1 MDINNLFSV
10 KGKVAVVTGGSRG
23 IGEMITAGFL
33 ANGVKVYISARK
45 APALIEKAEDLSKK
59 YDMECIPIPCDLSTK
74 DGIDDFVSQIS
85 SKENG
90 IDFLINN
97 AGAAWGETFENFSEG
112 GWDKVMD
119 LNVKSLFFLTQAMK
133 SLLVSNASLEDPS
146 RVINIG
152 SIDGLN
158 VPALPTFSYSASK
171 AAVHHLTRAAW
182 GETFENFSEGGWD
195 KVMDLNVKSLFF
207 LTQSMKSLL
216 VSNASLEDPSRV
228 INIGSIDGLNVPALP
243 TFSYSAS
250 KAAVHH
256 LTRVMAA
263 QLVSEN
269 ILVNAIAPGPYPSN
283 MLGAAV
289 NHDYSEIE
297 KRNPRKR
304 VGTPED
310 IAGLAI
316 FLCSRAG
323 SYTVGETITSD
334 GGIVKTASH
343 NLS

>member
-1 MDINNLFSV
+1 MKIDNLFNIQD
-10 KGKVAVVTGGSRG
+10 KVAIVTGGSRG
-23 IGEMITAGFL
+23 IGEMIAAGFL

-45 APALIEKAEDLSKK
+45 APALADKAKELSDK
-59 YDMECIPIPCDLSTK
+59 YNQECIPISCDLSSMN
-74 DGIDDFVSQIS
+74 GIEEFTNEIQN
-85 SKENG
+85 KEKG

-97 AGAAWGETFENFSEG
+97 AGAAWGEPLESFSEG

-119 LNVKSLFFLTQAMK
+119 LNVKSLFFLTQK
-133 SLLVSNASLEDPS
+133 FKNLLLNNASVEDPS

-158 VPALPTFSYSASK
+158 VPSMETYSY
-171 AAVHHLTRAAW
+171 
-182 GETFENFSEGGWD
+182 G
-195 KVMDLNVKSLFF
+195 
-207 LTQSMKSLL
+207 
-216 VSNASLEDPSRV
+216 
-228 INIGSIDGLNVPALP
+228 
-243 TFSYSAS
+243 AS

>member
-1 MDINNLFSV
+1 
-10 KGKVAVVTGGSRG
+10 
-23 IGEMITAGFL
+23 
-33 ANGVKVYISARK
+33 
-45 APALIEKAEDLSKK
+45 
-59 YDMECIPIPCDLSTK
+59 
-74 DGIDDFVSQIS
+74 
-85 SKENG
+85 
-90 IDFLINN
+90 
-97 AGAAWGETFENFSEG
+97 
-112 GWDKVMD
+112 
-119 LNVKSLFFLTQAMK
+119 
-133 SLLVSNASLEDPS
+133 
-146 RVINIG
+146 
-152 SIDGLN
+152 
-158 VPALPTFSYSASK
+158 
-171 AAVHHLTRAAW
+171 
-182 GETFENFSEGGWD
+182 
-195 KVMDLNVKSLFF
+195 
-207 LTQSMKSLL
+207 
-216 VSNASLEDPSRV
+216 
-228 INIGSIDGLNVPALP
+228 
-243 TFSYSAS
+243 
-250 KAAVHH
+250 
-256 LTRVMAA
+256 LTRVLSA

>member
-1 MDINNLFSV
+1 MKIENLFNIEN
-10 KGKVAVVTGGSRG
+10 KVAVVTGGSRG
-23 IGEMITAGFL
+23 IGEMITSGFL

-45 APALIEKAEDLSKK
+45 APALIDKANELSEKYGIA
-59 YDMECIPIPCDLSTK
+59 CIPVPCDLSSME
-74 DGIDDFVSQIS
+74 GINEFVEIIEK
-85 SKENG
+85 KEEG

-97 AGAAWGETFENFSEG
+97 AGAAWGEPLESFSEK

-119 LNVKSLFFLTQAMK
+119 LNVKSIFFLTQK
-133 SLLVSNASLEDPS
+133 FKTLLTKNATEEDPS

-158 VPALPTFSYSASK
+158 VPAM
-171 AAVHHLTRAAW
+171 
-182 GETFENFSEGGWD
+182 ETYPYG
-195 KVMDLNVKSLFF
+195 
-207 LTQSMKSLL
+207 
-216 VSNASLEDPSRV
+216 
-228 INIGSIDGLNVPALP
+228 
-243 TFSYSAS
+243 AS

-256 LTRVMAA
+256 LTRVLAA
-263 QLVSEN
+263 KLVKEN

-289 NHDYSEIE
+289 NHDYSEIA
-297 KRNPRKR
+297 KRNPRNR

-310 IAGLAI
+310 MAGLAI

-323 SYTVGETITSD
+323 AYTVGETITSD
-334 GGIVKTASH
+334 GGIVKTSTH

>member
-1 MDINNLFSV
+1 MKIENLFSI

-23 IGEMITAGFL
+23 IGEMITAGYL

-45 APALIEKAEDLSKK
+45 APALIDKANELSDK
-59 YDMECIPIPCDLSTK
+59 YQTECIPVPCDLSSVE
-74 DGIDDFVSQIS
+74 GINEFFEAIDN
-85 SKENG
+85 KEDA
-90 IDFLINN
+90 IDFLVNN
-97 AGAAWGETFENFSEG
+97 AGAAWGEPLESFSEK

-119 LNVKSLFFLTQAMK
+119 LNVKSIFFLTQK
-133 SLLVSNASLEDPS
+133 FKNLLSVNASNEDPS

-158 VPALPTFSYSASK
+158 VPSM
-171 AAVHHLTRAAW
+171 
-182 GETFENFSEGGWD
+182 ETYPYG
-195 KVMDLNVKSLFF
+195 
-207 LTQSMKSLL
+207 
-216 VSNASLEDPSRV
+216 
-228 INIGSIDGLNVPALP
+228 
-243 TFSYSAS
+243 AS

-256 LTRVMAA
+256 LTRVLASK
-263 QLVSEN
+263 LVKEN

-289 NHDYSEIE
+289 NHDYSEIA
-297 KRNPRKR
+297 KRNPRNR

-316 FLCSRAG
+316 FLSSRAG
-323 SYTVGETITSD
+323 AYTVGETITSD
-334 GGIVKTASH
+334 GGIVKTSSH

>member
-1 MDINNLFSV
+1 MEINNLFNI

-23 IGEMITAGFL
+23 IGEMITSGFL

-45 APALIEKAEDLSKK
+45 APALIEKAKELTDK
-59 YDMECIPIPCDLSTK
+59 YGQECIAVPCDLSSIEGMEEFT
-74 DGIDDFVSQIS
+74 DLISQ
-85 SKENG
+85 KEEG
-90 IDFLINN
+90 VDFLVNN
-97 AGAAWGETFENFSEG
+97 AGAAWGEPYETFSEK

-119 LNVKSLFFLTQAMK
+119 LNVKSMFFLTQKMTN
-133 SLLVSNASLEDPS
+133 LLLERASLEDPS

-158 VPALPTFSYSASK
+158 VPAL
-171 AAVHHLTRAAW
+171 
-182 GETFENFSEGGWD
+182 E
-195 KVMDLNVKSLFF
+195 
-207 LTQSMKSLL
+207 
-216 VSNASLEDPSRV
+216 
-228 INIGSIDGLNVPALP
+228 

-263 QLVSEN
+263 KLVKEN
-269 ILVNAIAPGPYPSN
+269 ILVNAIAPGPYPSA
-283 MLGAAV
+283 MLGSAV

-304 VGTPED
+304 VGSAED
-310 IAGLAI
+310 IAGLTI

-323 SYTVGETITSD
+323 AYTVGETITSD

>member
-1 MDINNLFSV
+1 MKINDLFNV
-10 KGKVAVVTGGSRG
+10 ENKVAVVTGGSRG

-45 APALIEKAEDLSKK
+45 APALIEKANELSEK
-59 YDMECIPIPCDLSTK
+59 YEAECLAIPCDLSTSE
-74 DGIDDFVSQIS
+74 GIDEIYNFVEKNES
-85 SKENG
+85 G

-97 AGAAWGETFENFSEG
+97 AGAAWGEPLESFSEK

-119 LNVKSLFFLTQAMK
+119 LNVKSIFFLTQK
-133 SLLVSNASLEDPS
+133 FKNLLSQKATESDPS
-146 RVINIG
+146 RIINIG

-158 VPALPTFSYSASK
+158 VPSMETYSY
-171 AAVHHLTRAAW
+171 
-182 GETFENFSEGGWD
+182 G
-195 KVMDLNVKSLFF
+195 
-207 LTQSMKSLL
+207 
-216 VSNASLEDPSRV
+216 
-228 INIGSIDGLNVPALP
+228 
-243 TFSYSAS
+243 AS

-256 LTRVMAA
+256 LTRVLAA
-263 QLVSEN
+263 KLVNEN

-283 MLGAAV
+283 MLGSAV
-289 NHDYSEIE
+289 NHDYTEIA

-310 IAGLAI
+310 MAGLAI

-323 SYTVGETITSD
+323 AYTVGETITSD
-334 GGIVKTASH
+334 GGIVKTANH

>member
-1 MDINNLFSV
+1 MKIENLFSIEN
-10 KGKVAVVTGGSRG
+10 KVAVVTGGSRG
-23 IGEMITAGFL
+23 IGEMITSGFL

-45 APALIEKAEDLSKK
+45 APALIDKANELSEKYGID
-59 YDMECIPIPCDLSTK
+59 CIPVPCDLSSME
-74 DGIDDFVSQIS
+74 GINEFVDIIEK
-85 SKENG
+85 KEEG

-97 AGAAWGETFENFSEG
+97 AGAAWGEPLESFSEK

-119 LNVKSLFFLTQAMK
+119 LNVKSIFFLTQK
-133 SLLVSNASLEDPS
+133 FKTLLTKNATEEDPS

-158 VPALPTFSYSASK
+158 VPAM
-171 AAVHHLTRAAW
+171 
-182 GETFENFSEGGWD
+182 ETYPYG
-195 KVMDLNVKSLFF
+195 
-207 LTQSMKSLL
+207 
-216 VSNASLEDPSRV
+216 
-228 INIGSIDGLNVPALP
+228 
-243 TFSYSAS
+243 AS

-256 LTRVMAA
+256 LTRVLAA
-263 QLVSEN
+263 KLVKEN

-289 NHDYSEIE
+289 NHDYSEIA
-297 KRNPRKR
+297 KRNPRNR

-310 IAGLAI
+310 MAGLAI

-323 SYTVGETITSD
+323 AYTVGETITSD
-334 GGIVKTASH
+334 GGIVKTSTH

>member
-23 IGEMITAGFL
+23 IGEMITSGFL

-45 APALIEKAEDLSKK
+45 APALIDKANELSER
-59 YDMECIPIPCDLSTK
+59 YEMDCIPVQCDLSNMQ
-74 DGIDDFVSQIS
+74 GINEFVEIIEK
-85 SKENG
+85 KEKS

-97 AGAAWGETFENFSEG
+97 AGAAWGEPLESFSEK

-119 LNVKSLFFLTQAMK
+119 LNVKSIFFLTQK
-133 SLLVSNASLEDPS
+133 FKTLLTKNATEEDPS

-158 VPALPTFSYSASK
+158 VPAM
-171 AAVHHLTRAAW
+171 
-182 GETFENFSEGGWD
+182 ETYPYG
-195 KVMDLNVKSLFF
+195 
-207 LTQSMKSLL
+207 
-216 VSNASLEDPSRV
+216 
-228 INIGSIDGLNVPALP
+228 
-243 TFSYSAS
+243 AS

-256 LTRVMAA
+256 LTRVLAA
-263 QLVSEN
+263 KLVKEN

-289 NHDYSEIE
+289 NHDYSEIA
-297 KRNPRKR
+297 KRNPRNR

-310 IAGLAI
+310 MAGLAI

-323 SYTVGETITSD
+323 AYTVGETITSD
-334 GGIVKTASH
+334 GGIVKTSTH